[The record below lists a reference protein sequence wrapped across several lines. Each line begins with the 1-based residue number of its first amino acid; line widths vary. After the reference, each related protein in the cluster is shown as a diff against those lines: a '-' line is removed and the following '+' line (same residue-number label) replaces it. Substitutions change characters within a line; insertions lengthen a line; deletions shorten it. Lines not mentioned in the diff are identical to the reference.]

1 MPKNEKTVSLESL
14 VCLLKFIIIISECCI
29 IDQAFH
35 FCGVCQFFLHA
46 RTFQQMFLKSFY
58 SHEKASF
65 NYLLMDPR
73 VTLDLPQRNR
83 KLSTTEAFRSFVLSV
98 FYVGKGKRSRP
109 YAHLHEAIKYSKTKV
124 NLKEIS
130 SRAITI
136 LHSGPLLALFL
147 STVRR

>member
-1 MPKNEKTVSLESL
+1 MPKNEKTDTLESL

-35 FCGVCQFFLHA
+35 FFGVCQFSYMLEHFNKC
-46 RTFQQMFLKSFY
+46 FFY

-73 VTLDLPQRNR
+73 VTLDLPQRNK
-83 KLSTTEAFRSFVLSV
+83 KLSNTEAFRSFVLSV

-124 NLKEIS
+124 GLKEIS

-147 STVRR
+147 STARR